1 MKTAEIR
8 TAFLDFFR
16 ARGHRLV
23 PSGPLVPANDA
34 TLLFTNA
41 GMVQFKDALAGR
53 EDRGY
58 KRAVSAQCC
67 IRAGGKH
74 NDLENVGYTA
84 RHNTFFEML
93 GNFSFGD
100 YFKEDAIRWGWEF
113 VTDVLKVDSER
124 LWITVHDSDDEAE
137 RLWHEMIG
145 VPMERIVRLGDK
157 DNFWAM
163 GDTGPCGP
171 CTEMFYDHGPEV
183 SGGPPGS
190 PDEDG
195 DRFVEFW
202 NLVFPQYDRQADGT
216 LEPLA
221 KPGVDTGLGL
231 ERVAAIVQGVHTVYE
246 VDGFRNLMRA
256 AGRLAGLTDEKEIL
270 GNASVRVIAD
280 HVRSSSFLIA
290 DGVLPDRVGR
300 GYVVR
305 RIIRRALRHGRHK
318 LGIDAAFF
326 YKLLDPLIDDM
337 GAAYRVIVEARDR
350 VLEVLESEE
359 EQFERTLGQGMSILD
374 AAIDDLSGSVIPGE
388 VAFKL
393 YDTYG
398 FPVDLTADVARERNL
413 SVDMEGFDAAM
424 MRQQEQS
431 HAASMFGSFSQEPVV
446 EGATAFT
453 GYERVTDE
461 AAITGLFRRIDSDG
475 TGEAV
480 EAVEVLSQGES
491 GIVVLDRTPFYAE
504 AGGQVGDTGRLTSA
518 GAEFRVTDTRP
529 GGEQHL
535 HHGEVVRG
543 TLSVRARLET
553 EVDEQRRRAIMLNHS
568 ATHLLHASLRNVLG
582 THVEQK
588 GSLVAPDRLR
598 FDFSHMSPVSDEQL
612 REIERM
618 VNEHIREN
626 SDVATDVLPFDQAIA
641 KGAMALFGEKYADD
655 VRVLTMGDGF
665 SIELCGGTH
674 VARTGDIGCLRI
686 ISEQGIAA
694 GVRRIE
700 AITGEAAVDAM
711 QADATTLEVISDLV
725 KSGRD
730 DVLRKVEQIV
740 EHNRELG
747 KRVEQLNARLA
758 TAAGTDLADRASTI
772 NGIRVL
778 GVELAAVDAKS
789 MLSTLDT
796 LKSRLGSAI
805 IVLATVSEGSVS
817 LIAGVTKDVT
827 DRIQAGDVIKMVGD
841 QVGARGGGRPHMAR
855 AGGGDKPEALTG
867 ALALLDEWVAARLQS
882 E

>member
-1 MKTAEIR
+1 MER
-8 TAFLDFFR
+8 D
-16 ARGHRLV
+16 HRLV
-23 PSGPLVPANDA
+23 PSGPLVPANDP

-58 KRAVSAQCC
+58 KRAVSAQGC

-137 RLWHEMIG
+137 RLWHEMAG
-145 VPMERIVRLGDK
+145 VPMNRIVRLGDA

-171 CTEMFYDHGPEV
+171 CTEMFYDHGPDV
-183 SGGPPGS
+183 AGGPPGS

-195 DRFVEFW
+195 DRFIEFW
-202 NLVFPQYDRQADGT
+202 NLVFPQYDRQPDGS

-231 ERVAAIVQGVHTVYE
+231 ERVAAILQGVHSIYE
-246 VDGFRNLMRA
+246 VDGFRNLMRV
-256 AGRLAGLTDEKEIL
+256 AGGLAGLSDEREIL
-270 GNASVRVIAD
+270 ANASLRVIAD

-290 DGVLPDRVGR
+290 DGVLPDRAGR

-318 LGIDAAFF
+318 LGINDSFF
-326 YKLLDPLIDDM
+326 HQLVEPLIEDM
-337 GAAYRVIVEARDR
+337 GEAYPLIVEARDR
-350 VLEVLESEE
+350 VVEILRSEE
-359 EQFERTLGQGMSILD
+359 EQFEHTLGQGMSILEE
-374 AAIDDLSGSVIPGE
+374 AIADISGSLIPGE

-413 SVDMEGFDAAM
+413 TVDMDGFDAAM
-424 MRQQEQS
+424 KRQQEQS
-431 HAASMFGSFSQEPVV
+431 QAASKFGATSREPIV
-446 EGATAFT
+446 EGTTAFT
-453 GYERVTDE
+453 GYERLTDD
-461 AAITGLFRRIDSDG
+461 AAITELFRSIASE
-475 TGEAV
+475 GEGESV
-480 EAVEVLSQGES
+480 EAVETLLQGEL
-491 GIVVLDRTPFYAE
+491 GIVVLDQTPFYAE
-504 AGGQVGDTGRLTSA
+504 SGGQVGDTGRLTST

-535 HHGEVVRG
+535 HHGEMVRG
-543 TLSVRARLET
+543 SLSVGERIAT

-568 ATHLLHASLRNVLG
+568 ATHLLHASLRKVLG
-582 THVEQK
+582 AHVEQK

-598 FDFSHMSPVSDEQL
+598 FDFSHVSPVSSEQL
-612 REIERM
+612 RKIERM
-618 VNEHIREN
+618 INEHIRGN
-626 SDVATDVLPFDQAIA
+626 SDVTTDIVPFEQAIER
-641 KGAMALFGEKYADD
+641 GAMALFGEKYADD
-655 VRVLTMGDGF
+655 VRVLTMGEGF
-665 SIELCGGTH
+665 STELCGGTH
-674 VARTGDIGCLRI
+674 VARTGDIGSLRI
-686 ISEQGIAA
+686 VSEQGTAA
-694 GVRRIE
+694 GVRRVE
-700 AITGEAAVDAM
+700 AVTGEAALDAI
-711 QADATTLEVISDLV
+711 QSDAITLEVMSDLV
-725 KSGRD
+725 KSSRD

-740 EHNRELG
+740 EKNRELE
-747 KRVEQLNARLA
+747 KSVEQLNARLA
-758 TAAGTDLADRASTI
+758 TSTGTDLADSASTV
-772 NGIRVL
+772 NGIKVL
-778 GVELAAVDAKS
+778 AAELASVDPNS
-789 MLSTLDT
+789 MLAALDT

-805 IVLATVSEGSVS
+805 IVLATVSDGRVS
-817 LIAGVTKDVT
+817 LIAGVTKDLI
-827 DRIQAGDVIKMVGD
+827 DRIQAADVIKMVGD
-841 QVGARGGGRPHMAR
+841 QVGARGGGRPEMAR
-855 AGGGDKPEALTG
+855 AGGGGKPEALSE
-867 ALALLDEWVAARLQS
+867 ALAGLDAWVSARLQS
-882 E
+882 G